1 MSAMSAPKI
10 TLFIFYTVYLI
21 VYNEKLRIT
30 GTIYIKIKKF
40 IIYSI
45 YFADIKIYKITI
57 VILNL
62 RHKPYFIAN
71 YNYIS
76 YKVQFLRYSKNF
88 VINCQK

>member
-30 GTIYIKIKKF
+30 GVIYIKIKIF

-45 YFADIKIYKITI
+45 YFADMQTFCKKALFYA
-57 VILNL
+57 VL
-62 RHKPYFIAN
+62 
-71 YNYIS
+71 
-76 YKVQFLRYSKNF
+76 
-88 VINCQK
+88 

>member
-21 VYNEKLRIT
+21 VHNEKLRIT

-45 YFADIKIYKITI
+45 YFADMQTFYKKALFYA
-57 VILNL
+57 VL
-62 RHKPYFIAN
+62 
-71 YNYIS
+71 
-76 YKVQFLRYSKNF
+76 
-88 VINCQK
+88 